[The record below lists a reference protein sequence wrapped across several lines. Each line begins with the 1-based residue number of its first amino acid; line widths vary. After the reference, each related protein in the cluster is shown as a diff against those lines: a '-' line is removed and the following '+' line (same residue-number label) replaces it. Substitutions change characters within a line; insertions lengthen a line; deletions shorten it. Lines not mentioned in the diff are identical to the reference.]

1 MDDTVE
7 VEIEEDQEEDFQVD
21 EVLDTKVEVLEGDL
35 LEDDTE
41 VDELVALN
49 LTRAHEVEEN
59 QEEEILMVGRNKKL
73 HFF

>member
-59 QEEEILMVGRNKKL
+59 QEEETLMVGRNNPHL
-73 HFF
+73 